1 MSTIGF
7 TNRERLMIS
16 DDKSQFLEYL
26 AHKLPPSDYGQS
38 DVEQWKVG
46 KGYAE
51 KQMRKNN
58 QYFPTEESAD

>member
-38 DVEQWKVG
+38 DVE
-46 KGYAE
+46 
-51 KQMRKNN
+51 
-58 QYFPTEESAD
+58 